1 MNCSRPFELAGYAAI
16 WHAESIDGRDY
27 VLGAGCFGW
36 WLRQA
41 LSVNL
46 LFDHRERLKL
56 ASTSDG
62 TLRLWEDGY
71 GLAFSATI
79 PPAKLPVIEQ
89 VIARGEIGTS
99 LGALRVLDSHLG
111 FLSGRP
117 SVDGAIGQIVTRAVV
132 HECTVTDAP
141 AFPDGRVWH
150 VGAEPYNLTPPVR
163 AQRGR
168 WLARC
173 PVPHP
178 AAVKAK
184 PAKQSA
190 PKPHRRPDKT
200 TQLNECMP
208 INELMAR
215 YSPRVLAA
223 CHPLQRLAREHVL
236 GYMSRMPR

>member
-1 MNCSRPFELAGYAAI
+1 
-16 WHAESIDGRDY
+16 
-27 VLGAGCFGW
+27 
-36 WLRQA
+36 
-41 LSVNL
+41 L
-46 LFDHRERLKL
+46 LFDHYERLKL

-62 TLRLWEDGY
+62 TLRLWEDAH

-79 PPAKLPVIEQ
+79 PPAKLPVIERA
-89 VIARGEIGTS
+89 IARGDMGTS
-99 LGALRVLDSHLG
+99 LGTLRVLDSCLG

-117 SVDGAIGQIVTRAVV
+117 SADG
-132 HECTVTDAP
+132 

-150 VGAEPYNLTPPVR
+150 VGADPYNLTPPVR
-163 AQRGR
+163 VQRER

-178 AAVKAK
+178 VAVKAK

-190 PKPHRRPDKT
+190 PKPHRWSDKT

-208 INELMAR
+208 VNDLMAR